1 MNNPILVLGAGR
13 SSVSLLHYLND
24 FAREENFYFSVADG
38 DENNLKSK
46 TAGLERAHI
55 ICFEAL
61 QHEDLV
67 NLISGSRI
75 VISLLPPPL
84 HPMVGAAC
92 IEAKANLVTASYESS
107 AMRQM
112 APEVEKAGLVFIN
125 ECGLDPGIDHM
136 SAMEVIHDI
145 QEKGGI
151 ITRFHSYCGGLVADE
166 FDDNPFKYKISWNP
180 RNVVLAGKGVS
191 SFISGGRTTLLPYNR
206 LFSEPEKLEVPGWGN
221 FEAYPNRDSIPYAR
235 LYGLEGIRDLKRGTL
250 RKPGY
255 CERWSRFVLAGM
267 TDDET
272 QLQFPAGASYFD
284 FLKTFFPGIEE
295 DDFSAFFDFVNDE
308 IVANDILEM
317 GFRKQDSVQ
326 LERISG
332 TPADF
337 LLDLI
342 VKKWVLNESDQD
354 LVVMLH
360 EFRYLIDNVEYQ
372 TLASFGLKGTDATH
386 TAMAKTV
393 GLPLGMVAK
402 QLFLQNIP
410 QKGILLPLHATLY
423 NPVLKELSELGLVF
437 QITTRPL

>member
-24 FAREENFYFSVADG
+24 FAREENFRFSVADG

-46 TAGLERAHI
+46 TAGLTRADT

-67 NLISGSRI
+67 KLITGSKI

-84 HPMVGAAC
+84 HPLVGAAC
-92 IEAKANLVTASYESS
+92 IEAKANLVTASYESP

-112 APEVEKAGLVFIN
+112 AADVEKADLVFIN

-145 QEKGGI
+145 QAKGGK

-191 SFISGGRTTLLPYNR
+191 SFIAGGRTALLPYQR
-206 LFSEPEKLEVPGWGN
+206 LFAEPEKLQVPGWGR

-235 LYGLEGIRDLKRGTL
+235 LYGLEGIKDLKRGTL

-255 CERWSRFVLAGM
+255 CERWNHFVKAGM

-272 QLQFPAGASYFD
+272 HLQYPEGATCFD
-284 FLKTFFPGIEE
+284 FLKTFFPGIDE
-295 DDFSAFFDFVNDE
+295 DDFTDFFAFVNDE
-308 IVANDILEM
+308 TVANDILDM
-317 GFRKQDSVQ
+317 GFRKHNLMLLQ
-326 LERISG
+326 RNSG
-332 TPADF
+332 SPADF

-342 VKKWVLNESDQD
+342 VKNWVLNESDQD

-360 EFRYLIDNVEYQ
+360 EFRYVIDNIEYQ
-372 TLASFGLKGTDATH
+372 TLASFGLKGSDATY

-410 QKGILLPLHATLY
+410 QKGILLPLHTTLY
-423 NPVLKELSELGLVF
+423 KPVLKELADLGLVF
-437 QITTRPL
+437 QVTTQPL

>member
-67 NLISGSRI
+67 KLISGSKI

-84 HPMVGAAC
+84 HPLVGAAC
-92 IEAKANLVTASYESS
+92 IEAKANLVTASYESP

-112 APEVEKAGLVFIN
+112 APAVEKAGLVFIN

-145 QEKGGI
+145 QARGGK

-166 FDDNPFKYKISWNP
+166 FDDNPFRYKISWNP

-191 SFISGGRTTLLPYNR
+191 SFIAGGRTTLLPYHR
-206 LFSEPEKLEVPGWGN
+206 LFSEPEKLEVPGWGR

-235 LYGLEGIRDLKRGTL
+235 LYGLEGIQDLKRGTL

-255 CERWSRFVLAGM
+255 CERWSRLVNAGM

-272 QLQFPAGASYFD
+272 QLQFSDGATYFD
-284 FLKTFFPGIEE
+284 FLKTFFPGIKENNFS
-295 DDFSAFFDFVNDE
+295 DFFEFVNDE
-308 IVANDILEM
+308 TVANDILDM
-317 GFRKQDSVQ
+317 GFRMQNSVP
-326 LERISG
+326 LERNSG

-360 EFRYLIDNVEYQ
+360 EFCYLLDNVEFQ

-410 QKGILLPLHATLY
+410 QKGILLPLHTTLY
-423 NPVLKELSELGLVF
+423 KPVLKELASLGLIF
-437 QITTRPL
+437 QVTTQPL